1 MNMEELKK
9 QMSIV
14 LEADNS
20 FDELV
25 LMKNLKDFL
34 YNYDVRI
41 VGTHVKIIK

>member
-1 MNMEELKK
+1 MTELKK

-20 FDELV
+20 FDELFF
-25 LMKNLKDFL
+25 LGLLKSFIYD
-34 YNYDVRI
+34 YDVQI